1 MFRDGFRAF
10 GNFGFIGKIVDMN
23 IYSQISSNKIKTI
36 LIMVLFTLFIG
47 VLAYVFGEAS
57 GYGNSYV
64 GIALVISGVLSFSS
78 YYWSDKAVLSLS
90 GARPADPKKDFD
102 FYTVAEN
109 MAIAAG
115 LPKPKLYV
123 IDDPAMNAFATGR
136 DPKHAVIVAT
146 TGILQKLTRSELEGV
161 IAHEMSHVKN
171 YDIRVMSIV
180 TVLVGFVAIIAD
192 MFMRN
197 MWWGGRNRD
206 DNKSGGVIVI
216 VGLVLALLSPII
228 AQLIQLAVSRRR
240 EYLADASGA
249 LLNRNPDALADALEK
264 LSGDRNPLHS
274 ASNAT
279 AHLYIANPFKGREMK
294 NWLAGLFNTHPPIE
308 ERIKILRAM

>member
-1 MFRDGFRAF
+1 
-10 GNFGFIGKIVDMN
+10 
-23 IYSQISSNKIKTI
+23 
-36 LIMVLFTLFIG
+36 MVLFAVFIG
-47 VLAYVFGEAS
+47 FLTYVFGEAS
-57 GYGNSYV
+57 GYGGSYV
-64 GIALVISGVLSFSS
+64 GIALVISGIMSFSS
-78 YYWSDKAVLSLS
+78 YYWSDKVVLSLS
-90 GARPADPKKDFD
+90 RARPADPKRDFD

-123 IDDPAMNAFATGR
+123 IDDQAMNAFATGR

-146 TGILQKLTRSELEGV
+146 TGILQKLSRSELEGV

-180 TVLVGFVAIIAD
+180 TVLVGFVAILAD
-192 MFMRN
+192 MFLRN
-197 MWWGGRNRD
+197 MFWGGRDR
-206 DNKSGGVIVI
+206 DNKAGGVILLVGI
-216 VGLVLALLSPII
+216 VLGLLSPII
-228 AQLIQLAVSRRR
+228 AQLIQLSVSRRR

-264 LSGDRNPLHS
+264 LAHDRNPLHS

-279 AHLYIANPFKGREMK
+279 AHLFITNPFKGKEVK
-294 NWLAGLFNTHPPIE
+294 NFLAGLFNTHPPIE

>member
-1 MFRDGFRAF
+1 MTIRIIRIAYF
-10 GNFGFIGKIVDMN
+10 MN
-23 IYSQISSNKIKTI
+23 IHNQISSNKMKTY

-47 VLAYVFGEAS
+47 IVAYVFGEAS
-57 GYGNSYV
+57 GYGLSFT
-64 GIALVISGVLSFSS
+64 GTALVISGIMSFAS
-78 YYWSDKAVLSLS
+78 YYWSDKVVLALS
-90 GARPADPKKDFD
+90 RARPADPKRDFD

-123 IDDPAMNAFATGR
+123 IEDQAMNAFATGR
-136 DPKHAVIVAT
+136 DPQHAVVVAT

-192 MFMRN
+192 MFLRN
-197 MWWGGRNRD
+197 MWWGGNRD
-206 DNKSGGVIVI
+206 RDNRGGGVIVI
-216 VGLVLALLSPII
+216 IGLVLGILSPIA

-264 LSGDRNPLHS
+264 LAADKNILHT

-279 AHLYIANPFKGREMK
+279 AHLFITNPFKGK
-294 NWLAGLFNTHPPIE
+294 SIGNWFASLFNTHPPIE
-308 ERIKILRAM
+308 ERIRILRAM

>member
-1 MFRDGFRAF
+1 
-10 GNFGFIGKIVDMN
+10 
-23 IYSQISSNKIKTI
+23 
-36 LIMVLFTLFIG
+36 MVLFTMFIG
-47 VLAYVFGEAS
+47 VLAYIFGEAS
-57 GYGNSYV
+57 GYGSSYV
-64 GIALVISGVLSFSS
+64 GIALVVSGIMSFSS
-78 YYWSDKAVLSLS
+78 YYWSDKVVLSLS
-90 GARPADPKKDFD
+90 GARPADPKRDFD

-109 MAIAAG
+109 MALAAG

-123 IDDPAMNAFATGR
+123 IDDAAMNAFATGR

-146 TGILQKLTRSELEGV
+146 TGILQKLSRSELEGV

-192 MFMRN
+192 MFLRN
-197 MWWGGRNRD
+197 MWWGNRD
-206 DNKSGGVIVI
+206 RDSRSNGIIMV
-216 VGLVLALLSPII
+216 VGIVLALLSPIA

-264 LSGDRNPLHS
+264 LSADRNPLHT

-279 AHLYIANPFKGREMK
+279 AHMFITNPFKGKQMK
-294 NWLAGLFNTHPPIE
+294 NFLANLFNTHPPIE

>member
-1 MFRDGFRAF
+1 M
-10 GNFGFIGKIVDMN
+10 
-23 IYSQISSNKIKTI
+23 
-36 LIMVLFTLFIG
+36 
-47 VLAYVFGEAS
+47 
-57 GYGNSYV
+57 
-64 GIALVISGVLSFSS
+64 SFSS
-78 YYWSDKAVLSLS
+78 YYWSDKVVLSLS
-90 GARPADPKKDFD
+90 RARPADPKRDFD

-123 IDDPAMNAFATGR
+123 IDDQAMNAFATGR

-146 TGILQKLTRSELEGV
+146 TGILQKLSRSELEGV

-180 TVLVGFVAIIAD
+180 TVLVGFVAILAD
-192 MFMRN
+192 MFLRN
-197 MWWGGRNRD
+197 MFWGGRDR
-206 DNKSGGVIVI
+206 DNKAGGVILLVGI
-216 VGLVLALLSPII
+216 VLGLLSPII
-228 AQLIQLAVSRRR
+228 AQLIQLSVSRRR

-264 LSGDRNPLHS
+264 LAHDRNPLHS

-279 AHLYIANPFKGREMK
+279 AHLFITNPFKGKEVK
-294 NWLAGLFNTHPPIE
+294 NFLAGLFNTHPPIE
-308 ERIKILRAM
+308 ERIKILR